1 MGDAFKARTLKRK
14 NVKGLALSA
23 PPPKATS
30 ANPSEGDSQ
39 IPGAIGNVDSNRTD
53 TLEIGL
59 EFKLDL
65 RSEDLIILKELGAG
79 NGGTVSKVMHAS
91 TKVIMA
97 RKVIRVDAKE
107 NVRKQIVRELQVG
120 HDCNSPHIVTFYGA
134 FQNEAR
140 DIVLCMEY
148 MDCGSLDRISKDF
161 GPVRVDVLGKIAE
174 SILGGLVYLYEA
186 HRIMH
191 RDIKPSNVLVNSR
204 GNIKLC
210 DFGVATETVNSV
222 ADTFVGTS
230 TYMAP
235 ERIQGDA
242 YSVRSDVWSVG
253 LTIMELAVGRFPFDS
268 TDSAAGDRAS
278 AGPMGILDLLQ
289 QIVHEPA
296 PKLPKSDAFPPILDD
311 FVAKC
316 LLKRSTERPTP
327 RQLFDEDAFLQ
338 AAKRTPVNLQEW
350 AISMMEQ
357 HNRKSYLAPPAPK
370 SINRDGSRDSTAMAT
385 PRDSPKPPQPQSST
399 SQHHYPT
406 PPSHHNT
413 PSQGKYPTPTSGEIP
428 LNIAP
433 SDGWPHG
440 YSPNPNSA
448 RSPPAAPSLSLE
460 HLSLETNDRHRQP
473 NGSSS
478 SRYQNHHNPHSNNHN
493 INEPIS
499 AIEPQSRPFFPPRSA
514 SSHSTG
520 ARDRDRDISA
530 SDTNRSATR
539 AGINTSTLPVRSAGV
554 PPPPPPPA
562 SSSGPLRPL
571 PALPVQSS
579 SRGPGGVGTGP
590 PSSSSTSSS
599 SWKVPGSGGG
609 REKVV

>member
-1 MGDAFKARTLKRK
+1 MSDPFKARTLKRK
-14 NVKGLALSA
+14 NVKGLALNA
-23 PPPKATS
+23 PPPKQ

-39 IPGAIGNVDSNRTD
+39 IPGAIGNADANRAD

-65 RSEDLIILKELGAG
+65 RSEDLVVLKELGAG
-79 NGGTVSKVMHAS
+79 NGGTVSKVMHAT

-120 HDCNSPHIVTFYGA
+120 HECNSPYVIRYYGA

-161 GPVRVDVLGKIAE
+161 GPVRVDVLGKLTE

-204 GNIKLC
+204 GMIKLC

-235 ERIQGDA
+235 ERIQGGA
-242 YSVRSDVWSVG
+242 YTVRSDVWSVG
-253 LTIMELAVGRFPFDS
+253 LTVMELAIGRFPFDA

-278 AGPMGILDLLQ
+278 SGPMGILDLLQ

-296 PKLPKSDAFPPILDD
+296 PKLPKSEAFPAILDE

-316 LLKRSTERPTP
+316 LLKNPDERPSP
-327 RQLFDEDAFLQ
+327 RQLYDHDHFVQ
-338 AAKRTPVNLQEW
+338 AAKRTPVDLQEW
-350 AISMMEQ
+350 AVSLMDR

-370 SINRDGSRDSTAMAT
+370 SLNSDGSTSDHTWYSGSNPSTSSMPTTSTIDTPMTSMSSAT
-385 PRDSPKPPQPQSST
+385 PTTARKIASPLGGEITVMHPQSPPQRNPLSAGMSALKI
-399 SQHHYPT
+399 PT
-406 PPSHHNT
+406 
-413 PSQGKYPTPTSGEIP
+413 GFAE
-428 LNIAP
+428 
-433 SDGWPHG
+433 
-440 YSPNPNSA
+440 
-448 RSPPAAPSLSLE
+448 RSPPPPLSLQ
-460 HLSLETNDRHRQP
+460 HLSLETDD
-473 NGSSS
+473 
-478 SRYQNHHNPHSNNHN
+478 PHESTGRAIRSFSNNN
-493 INEPIS
+493 IPEPAS
-499 AIEPQSRPFFPPRSA
+499 AIEPRRPMFPPRT
-514 SSHSTG
+514 SSSNNSSG
-520 ARDRDRDISA
+520 SRL
-530 SDTNRSATR
+530 
-539 AGINTSTLPVRSAGV
+539 AGPFSSGLPSRYPPPSGPL
-554 PPPPPPPA
+554 PPPPHKDLPTPPLYNSNLVSP
-562 SSSGPLRPL
+562 R
-571 PALPVQSS
+571 
-579 SRGPGGVGTGP
+579 RN
-590 PSSSSTSSS
+590 
-599 SWKVPGSGGG
+599 
-609 REKVV
+609 R